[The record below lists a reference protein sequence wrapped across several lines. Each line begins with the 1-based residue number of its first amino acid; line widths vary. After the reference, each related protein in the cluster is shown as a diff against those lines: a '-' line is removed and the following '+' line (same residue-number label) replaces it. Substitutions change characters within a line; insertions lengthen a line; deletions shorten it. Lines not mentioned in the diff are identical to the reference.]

1 VSELRQNLATKEWVI
16 IATERAKRP
25 VEFVESNHRPSC
37 ADAPSWDE
45 RCPFCPGNEEVD
57 LEAMRVPATGDPWRV
72 RIVGNRYPALSAKG
86 ELARKYQ
93 GIARRIT
100 GIGYHEVIVESPF
113 HNTCVALQQP
123 AEVALTFQTFIDR
136 GWMLQSDRRIEYILY
151 FKNHGRTAGA
161 SLIHPHAQLMA
172 LPIVPNDVRMRA
184 DAARLHFDEAGECV
198 FCAMVAQ
205 EIEDG
210 RRIVA
215 ESEHFVVFAPYASP
229 SPFNL
234 WIIPKKH
241 TASFL
246 YSQPTEVADL
256 GDITHRVLRKLF
268 LGLNNPD
275 YNYAIRTAPLSD
287 LGAPYL
293 HWYITILPRISF
305 AAGFEIGSGIYINPS
320 LPEEC
325 AEYLRNIEE

>member
-1 VSELRQNLATKEWVI
+1 LI
-16 IATERAKRP
+16 
-25 VEFVESNHRPSC
+25 
-37 ADAPSWDE
+37 
-45 RCPFCPGNEEVD
+45 
-57 LEAMRVPATGDPWRV
+57 
-72 RIVGNRYPALSAKG
+72 
-86 ELARKYQ
+86 
-93 GIARRIT
+93 RRIS
-100 GIGYHEVIVESPF
+100 GVGYHEVIVESPF
-113 HNTCVALQQP
+113 HNTCAALQQP

-172 LPIVPNDVRMRA
+172 LPIVPNDVRLRA
-184 DAARLHFDEAGECV
+184 DAARHHFDEAGECV
-198 FCAMVAQ
+198 FCAMVEQ
-205 EIEDG
+205 EIAEG
-210 RRIVA
+210 RRLVA
-215 ESEHFVVFAPYASP
+215 ESENFVVFAPYASP

-246 YSQPTEVADL
+246 YSQAAEVADL
-256 GDITHRVLRKLF
+256 GEITHRVLRKLF

>member
-1 VSELRQNLATKEWVI
+1 MSELRQNLATKEWVI
-16 IATERAKRP
+16 IATERARRP
-25 VEFVESNHRPSC
+25 VEFIESNHKASC

-45 RCPFCPGNEEVD
+45 RCPFCPGNEEMD
-57 LEAMRVPATGDPWRV
+57 LEVMRIPATGEAWRV
-72 RIVGNRYPALSAKG
+72 RIVGNRYPALNAAG
-86 ELARKYQ
+86 GLERHYE
-93 GIARRIT
+93 GIARNIS
-100 GIGYHEVIVESPF
+100 GVGYHEVIVESPA
-113 HNTCVALQQP
+113 HNTCAALQSP
-123 AEVALTFQTFIDR
+123 AEVAQVFQTFIDR

-172 LPIVPNDVRMRA
+172 MPIVPNDVRLRA
-184 DAARLHFDEAGECV
+184 DAARHHFDEAGECV
-198 FCAMVAQ
+198 FCAMVQQ
-205 EIEDG
+205 ELKDG

-215 ESEHFVVFAPYASP
+215 ENASFVAFAPYASA

-234 WIIPKKH
+234 WITPKKH
-241 TASFL
+241 VASFL
-246 YSQPTEVADL
+246 YSQPGEVADL
-256 GDITHRVLRKLF
+256 GEITHRVMRKLF

-293 HWYITILPRISF
+293 HWYITILPRISY
-305 AAGFEIGSGIYINPS
+305 AAGFEIGSGIFINPS

-325 AEYLRNIEE
+325 AEYLRAIQE